1 MVSPGSCGRPCAPRA
16 PSINE
21 ADADHDAVHWLTPV
35 TDEEYAAAP
44 ATG

>member
-1 MVSPGSCGRPCAPRA
+1 MVHLAVKEG
-16 PSINE
+16 
-21 ADADHDAVHWLTPV
+21 DADHGVVNWLTPV